1 MLLSTLM
8 FKTLVVHPDNTQLM
22 DKAVKLVQTDEW
34 THYGNRSTK
43 VGSIPG
49 SFLTAVTGLPM
60 KIYFSPWSAMAVIL
74 IFHLFS
80 YFLLRKVGFLIQEN
94 LSVLLL
100 LLIFWLNPWRVEQ
113 SELYNPA
120 YLFLFATVHLWSALL
135 MKHKNF
141 WLTFVHVLAVGFC
154 FQTHFSFLILALV
167 SFLMFITGQL
177 KVHWRGF
184 FAGVF
189 VIGLSLVP
197 YVLSRY
203 FNSSGVEENID
214 LAKSDAFL
222 GRNFVLVYPVIKSL
236 IYFFRMG
243 SMYFGRH
250 IFSEIQFEWITN
262 SLLNLIITNVFHV
275 LKWILAA
282 GSLILSFNLIG
293 RFLRKFQWKALFK
306 FNQTL
311 KENPRDRFLNY
322 FVFTFVAVF
331 IAASLSPVE
340 FNHWH
345 FILCFPV
352 ISLFMV
358 VEIQNQIQKYKIS
371 IRWIWSLV
379 LVFILWDVFA
389 ALGSRSH
396 SFKNDYETDF
406 YKHYQIQ
413 K

>member
-1 MLLSTLM
+1 M
-8 FKTLVVHPDNTQLM
+8 FKTLMIHPDNTQLM
-22 DKAVKLVQTDEW
+22 DKAVKLVQQNEW

-60 KIYFSPWSAMAVIL
+60 KIYFSPISAMAVIL
-74 IFHLFS
+74 MFHLLS

-94 LSVLLL
+94 FSVLLL
-100 LLIFWLNPWRVEQ
+100 VLFFWLNPWRVEQ

-120 YLFLFATVHLWSALL
+120 YLFLFATVHLWTAIA

-141 WLTFVHVLAVGFC
+141 WLTFLHVVAIGLC
-154 FQTHFSFLILALV
+154 FQTHFSFLILALI
-167 SFLMFITGQL
+167 SFFMFITGQL

-184 FAGVF
+184 LAGTF
-189 VIGLSLVP
+189 VIVLTLAP
-197 YVLSRY
+197 YILSRY
-203 FNSSGVEENID
+203 FNTTGVEENID

-222 GRNFVLVYPVIKSL
+222 GRNFILVYPVIKSL

-243 SMYFGRH
+243 SLYFGRH
-250 IFSEIQFEWITN
+250 IFSEIQFEWIAN
-262 SLLNLIITNVFHV
+262 SALQATVSGIFHV

-282 GSLILSFNLIG
+282 ASLVLSFYLIG
-293 RFLRKFQWKALFK
+293 RFFKKINWRNLFQIKQSV
-306 FNQTL
+306 N
-311 KENPRDRFLNY
+311 ENPRDRFLNY

-331 IAASLSPVE
+331 VAASLSPVE

-358 VEIQNQIQKYKIS
+358 LEIQKYLIVKK
-371 IRWIWSLV
+371 WILPLV
-379 LVFILWDVFA
+379 VLFILWDIFA

-396 SFKNDYETDF
+396 SYKNDYEADF
-406 YKHYQIQ
+406 YKYYQIQ